1 MHDMDVHI
9 GDLHPSIVDREIEI
23 VQSLLEKILVYDE
36 EMTHACD
43 VCAELDCL
51 LSFAEASRACNYV
64 RPQMT
69 EENVLDIKQGRHPLQ
84 EFVVDTFVPNDAFVV
99 GGAGVDAEPLEY
111 IDQDGSEDVHE
122 ERHSIVVCTGANAC
136 GKSVYLKQVA
146 LIQYMAQVRLAFAP
160 RYSTSA

>member
-1 MHDMDVHI
+1 M
-9 GDLHPSIVDREIEI
+9 
-23 VQSLLEKILVYDE
+23 YDE

-69 EENVLDIKQGRHPLQ
+69 EENVLDIKQGRCGNIITPQPYEELTRRMHSHPLQ

-136 GKSVYLKQVA
+136 GKA
-146 LIQYMAQVRLAFAP
+146 
-160 RYSTSA
+160 